1 MAFLGQDGGANG
13 LPNML
18 FMHSL
23 DFQPSIKFEAIVY
36 VIGGGGSGARGGGN
50 SNYGFSGGG
59 AGATAISR
67 LTLNTSVT
75 YSVVIGDGGAG
86 GGSASQAGG
95 EAGDP
100 TTFEGSDIT
109 NMSANGGAA
118 GIIAS
123 GASAAGAAGGAAGT
137 TGNLANIAGGA
148 SLASGATRQ
157 CSGGGAVGL
166 FATGF
171 SGVNVGKLASYEA
184 NAVGDGGTL
193 HGSQG
198 GGQYGD
204 TDLSFGYHSGGDGFS
219 TVMSPF
225 SDLYTITNGD
235 SRAYVSSTNRES
247 AQNHY
252 PANAQSFS
260 SEGDD
265 YERNATN
272 RYLHPAGAF
281 AGGNALYNSND
292 AFDYVYSG
300 QGTLGGGSGAVLN
313 GSTSGTSEGYASKGG
328 KGAVLIF
335 PQSMG

>member
-1 MAFLGQDGGANG
+1 MAFLGQEGGANG

-18 FMHSL
+18 FMHTLTFS
-23 DFQPSIKFEAIVY
+23 PSIKFEAIVY
-36 VIGGGGSGARGGGN
+36 CIGGGGSGARGGNN

-59 AGATAISR
+59 AGGTTISR
-67 LTLNTSVT
+67 LTLNTGVT
-75 YSVVIGDGGAG
+75 YTVTIGAGGAG
-86 GGSASQAGG
+86 GGSSSQAAG
-95 EAGDP
+95 EVGYE
-100 TTFEGSDIT
+100 TEFTGSDIT
-109 NMSANGGAA
+109 NMSAAGGGA

-123 GASAAGAAGGAAGT
+123 GAAAAGAAGGVASS

-148 SLASGATRQ
+148 SANSGATRR

-171 SGVNVGKLASYEA
+171 SGQNSARLGSYESY
-184 NAVGDGGTL
+184 AVGDGGTL

-198 GGQYGD
+198 GGEYGD
-204 TDLSFGYHSGGDGFS
+204 NDLRFGYHGNSDGFS
-219 TVMSPF
+219 VVMSPF
-225 SDLYTITNGD
+225 SDLYTITTGD
-235 SRAYVSSTNRES
+235 SRAYVGSTHREI

-260 SEGDD
+260 GEGDD

-272 RYLHPAGAF
+272 RYLHPSGAF
-281 AGGNALYNSND
+281 AGGNALYNSNT
-292 AFDYVYSG
+292 AFDYVYAG
-300 QGTLGGGSGAVLN
+300 QGTLGGGSGACLN
-313 GSTSGTSEGYASKGG
+313 GKTSGTSEGYSTKGG

>member
-1 MAFLGQDGGANG
+1 MAFLGSEGGANG

-36 VIGGGGSGARGGGN
+36 VIGGGGSGSRGGNN

-59 AGATAISR
+59 GGATAVSR
-67 LTLNTSVT
+67 LILNTGVT
-75 YSVVIGDGGAG
+75 YSVVIGQ
-86 GGSASQAGG
+86 GGSGGNTSSQVAG
-95 EAGDP
+95 EDGDP

-109 NMSANGGAA
+109 NMSANGGK
-118 GIIAS
+118 GGNIQSGGSAS
-123 GASAAGAAGGAAGT
+123 GAAGGTAGT

-148 SLASGATRQ
+148 SAASGATRR

-166 FATGF
+166 FTTGF
-171 SGVNVGKLASYEA
+171 SGQNTAYLASYEA
-184 NAVGDGGTL
+184 HAVGDGGTL

-198 GGQYGD
+198 GGEYGD
-204 TDLSFGYHSGGDGFS
+204 NDLKYAYHSGGDGFS

-225 SDLYTITNGD
+225 SDLYTITTGD
-235 SRAYVSSTNRES
+235 ARAYVSSTHREQ

-260 SEGDD
+260 GEGDD
-265 YERNATN
+265 YERNSTN

-281 AGGNALYNSND
+281 AGGNALYNSNS

-313 GSTSGTSEGYASKGG
+313 GSTSGTSEAYATKGG
-328 KGAVLIF
+328 KGAVLVF